1 MALVDYSESENSDTE
16 ETTTGK
22 EASKSS
28 STAAKPAF
36 QTVVD
41 RSNPHKIRV
50 NLPSTSRNG
59 DSGDQE
65 EDQPVP
71 KRAKLGAGTVGGFNA
86 ILPAPKRSVRTTGE
100 QGARRGGLGSGI
112 SLKTGAT
119 PGFSREPEPAPDA
132 NEDRHNE
139 SENIATGK
147 DNGTVA
153 SRDGDPASLA
163 PDHQAESKP
172 NEVRKKQGNPMMFK
186 PLSVAK
192 KTQKKKPTSTNG
204 SAVRTDNSSGHLAQ
218 PKEPPKV
225 SLFSA
230 ADSKDDDIRQT
241 NRDSVY
247 KPIIYEPQSD
257 SAPLTTLT
265 VSNPYLDEEE
275 PMSQGYI
282 PESSTNDVNGS
293 QSLDSIASD
302 LNLSAAAK
310 RQLLGRQRRDQSAIN
325 VINFNTDQEYQAN
338 ELLRQA
344 GEQVQHNPVRSIAP
358 GKHSLQQL
366 VNAVS
371 NQKDAL
377 EEQFASGRRNRKEAG
392 SKYGW

>member
-1 MALVDYSESENSDTE
+1 MALVDYSESDNSDTE
-16 ETTTGK
+16 QAIAET

-28 STAAKPAF
+28 STGAKPAF
-36 QTVVD
+36 QKVVD
-41 RSNPHKIRV
+41 RSNPHKILV
-50 NLPSTSRNG
+50 NLPGTSRNG
-59 DSGDQE
+59 DSGDQN
-65 EDQPVP
+65 EDQPAP
-71 KRAKLGAGTVGGFNA
+71 KKAKLGASTLSGLNA
-86 ILPAPKRSVRTTGE
+86 LLPAPKRSVRTTGG
-100 QGARRGGLGSGI
+100 QGAHKSGLGSGV
-112 SLKTGAT
+112 SLKTGIA
-119 PGFSREPEPAPDA
+119 PGFSREPEPVPDA

-139 SENIATGK
+139 SENIVTGK
-147 DNGTVA
+147 DGDTVT
-153 SRDGDPASLA
+153 SMDGDPVSLA
-163 PDHQAESKP
+163 PDHQAENKL
-172 NEVRKKQGNPMMFK
+172 NEAQKKQRSAMVFK

-192 KTQKKKPTSTNG
+192 KPLKKKLASTNG
-204 SAVRTDNSSGHLAQ
+204 LTARTDNSSGRLAQ

-230 ADSKDDDIRQT
+230 TDSKDDDFGQT
-241 NRDSVY
+241 NGDSVY
-247 KPIIYEPQSD
+247 KPIVYEPQSD
-257 SAPLTTLT
+257 SIPLKTSA

-275 PMSQGYI
+275 PMSQGYTLEGSI
-282 PESSTNDVNGS
+282 NDVNGS
-293 QSLDSIASD
+293 RSLDSIASD

-310 RQLLGRQRRDQSAIN
+310 RQLLGRQRKDQSSVN
-325 VINFNTDQEYQAN
+325 VINFNTDQEYHAN

>member
-16 ETTTGK
+16 ETTAEK

-28 STAAKPAF
+28 LTGAKPAF
-36 QTVVD
+36 QRVVD

-59 DSGDQE
+59 ESRDQD
-65 EDQPVP
+65 EDQPAP
-71 KRAKLGAGTVGGFNA
+71 KRAKLGAGTYSGFNA
-86 ILPAPKRSVRTTGE
+86 LLPAPKRSIRTTDG
-100 QGARRGGLGSGI
+100 QGAHKSELRSGV
-112 SLKTGAT
+112 SLKTGAA
-119 PGFSREPEPAPDA
+119 PGFSREPEPVPDA
-132 NEDRHNE
+132 NEDKLNQ
-139 SENIATGK
+139 SENIAAGK
-147 DNGTVA
+147 DEDTVTK
-153 SRDGDPASLA
+153 DEDPASLA
-163 PDHQAESKP
+163 PERQAEDKP
-172 NEVRKKQGNPMMFK
+172 KEVQKKKGNPMVFK

-192 KTQKKKPTSTNG
+192 KIPKKKPTSTNG
-204 SAVRTDNSSGHLAQ
+204 LTTQTNNSSGRLAQ

-230 ADSKDDDIRQT
+230 ADSKNDDIIQI
-241 NRDSVY
+241 NGDSVY
-247 KPIIYEPQSD
+247 KPIVYEPQSD
-257 SAPLTTLT
+257 STPLNTLT

-275 PMSQGYI
+275 PMSQGYT
-282 PESSTNDVNGS
+282 PEFSANDVNGS
-293 QSLDSIASD
+293 LSLDSIASD

-310 RQLLGRQRRDQSAIN
+310 RQLLGRQRRDQSAVN

-377 EEQFASGRRNRKEAG
+377 EEQFASGRRNRREAG